1 MFITLEGIEG
11 SGKST
16 LASALAEALR
26 AAGHAVVSVR
36 EPGGTPVGDA
46 VRGIFLQPGLRID
59 PVGELFLINA
69 SRQALV
75 RQVIRPALESGKVV
89 ICDRYVDST
98 RAYQGY
104 GRGLKMADIDA
115 ACDLATEGLDPSI
128 TFLLDIDLALSY
140 ERLLS
145 RGNSHDRMEQEDIQ
159 FHARVRDGFLALAEH
174 HSSRIRRLD
183 ASEPVEALLERVVM
197 HIAGARR

>member
-26 AAGHAVVSVR
+26 AGGQTVVSVR

-75 RQVIRPALESGKVV
+75 QQVIRPALDSGKVV

-98 RAYQGY
+98 RAYQGF

-115 ACDLATEGLDPSI
+115 ACDLATGGLQPSL
-128 TFLLDIDLALSY
+128 TLLLDIDLVLSH

-145 RGNSHDRMEQEDIQ
+145 RGNSHDRMEQEDAQ
-159 FHARVRDGFLALAEH
+159 FHARVRDGFLHLAE
-174 HSSRIRRLD
+174 HSSRIERLD
-183 ASEPVEALLERVVM
+183 ASEPVGRLLERALLL
-197 HIAGARR
+197 IAGAH

>member
-26 AAGHAVVSVR
+26 AAGQTVISVR

-75 RQVIRPALESGKVV
+75 REVIRPALESGKVV

-98 RAYQGY
+98 RAYQGF
-104 GRGLKMADIDA
+104 GRGLNMADIDA
-115 ACDLATEGLDPSI
+115 ACELATGGLAPSL
-128 TFLLDIDLALSY
+128 TLLLDIDLALSH
-140 ERLLS
+140 ERLRG
-145 RGNSHDRMEQEDIQ
+145 RGNSHDRMEQEDAQ
-159 FHARVRDGFLALAEH
+159 FHARVRTGFLELAEG
-174 HSSRIRRLD
+174 SSRIRRLD
-183 ASEPVEALLERVVM
+183 ASHPVGILLEQTLM
-197 HIAGARR
+197 LIAGAR

>member
-16 LASALAEALR
+16 LALALAGALR
-26 AAGHAVVSVR
+26 SAGKAVISVR

-46 VRGIFLQPGLRID
+46 VRGIFLQPGLPID

-75 RQVIRPALESGKVV
+75 WHVIRPALDAGKLV

-98 RAYQGY
+98 RAYQGF

-115 ACDLATEGLDPSI
+115 ACELATGGLQPSL
-128 TFLLDIDLALSY
+128 TLLLDIDLAVSE
-140 ERLLS
+140 ERLRS
-145 RGNSHDRMEQEDIQ
+145 RGNTHDRMEQEDVE
-159 FHARVRDGFLALAEH
+159 FYARVRNGFLQLAER
-174 HSSRIRRLD
+174 SAQFRRLD
-183 ASEPVEALLERVVM
+183 ATQPVEALVERALLL
-197 HIAGARR
+197 IAESR